1 MCKCVSRNTTNSS
14 ETKDTGYKANLT
26 TDIIFCDH
34 NKLMESGTSQYL
46 KSTSNS
52 YPKSSLPFS
61 HFAEVVDNPSM
72 KVMFSSSYTNT
83 HAQPSA
89 VNSSYFLPLSNF
101 DFVSIEMAGNNLASL
116 APDFFEHQG
125 M

>member
-52 YPKSSLPFS
+52 YVSKQNKLIYLNI
-61 HFAEVVDNPSM
+61 A
-72 KVMFSSSYTNT
+72 
-83 HAQPSA
+83 AL
-89 VNSSYFLPLSNF
+89 YFYVL
-101 DFVSIEMAGNNLASL
+101 
-116 APDFFEHQG
+116 
-125 M
+125 